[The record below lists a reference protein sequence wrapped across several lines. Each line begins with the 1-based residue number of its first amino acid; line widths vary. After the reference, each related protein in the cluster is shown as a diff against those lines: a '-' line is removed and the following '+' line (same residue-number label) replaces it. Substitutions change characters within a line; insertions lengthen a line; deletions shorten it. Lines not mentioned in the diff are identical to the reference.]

1 MGCRQT
7 VEVGAGGG
15 LKEVKM
21 KLKPQLSF
29 WQLWNMSFG
38 YVGIQFGFALQN
50 ANVSRIFETLGAKV
64 DDIPIL
70 WIAAPVSGLLIQP
83 IIGHMSDKTWNRLG
97 RRKPYFLV
105 GAILASLS
113 LLVMPNS
120 PYLWFAAGM
129 LWIMDASI
137 NVSMQPF
144 RAFIGDML
152 PEEQR
157 TKGFAVQTFFI
168 GASSVIASLLPYIF
182 TKWLHVANTAPEGQ
196 IPPSVKWSFY
206 IGGVVFLLTVLWTI
220 FSVKEYSPAEQEE
233 FNAHETDAAAKE
245 GSEIQMNPRTYY
257 TEGAVLL
264 VFGLISTYLIHS
276 LGWYQGLYILSFGIA
291 IYGALQIAAAK
302 RYSLGKIDGMVE
314 IIYDLQ
320 NMPTTMKQ
328 LALVTMFTWFA
339 LFAMF
344 IYTTSAVTSYHFGS
358 TDVKSDLYND
368 GANWVGVLW
377 AVWNAMAA
385 IVAFLLPVLARRI
398 GRVTTHVVCLFIGGL
413 GLMSMVLFKDPKWL
427 LVSMIAAGIAWAS
440 LLTMPYAI
448 LSSAVPHRKMGVYMG
463 MFNLFVVIPQILAS
477 AILGLLVRTV
487 FHGQAIYAI
496 VLGGVTMIISGVLM
510 MFVKDSKNEKNS
522 YEKPVA
528 GSH

>member
-1 MGCRQT
+1 MR
-7 VEVGAGGG
+7 
-15 LKEVKM
+15 K
-21 KLKPQLSF
+21 KPQLSF

-64 DDIPIL
+64 DNIPIL

-97 RRKPYFLV
+97 RRKPYFLL

-137 NVSMQPF
+137 NISMQPF

-152 PEEQR
+152 PDEQR

-168 GASSVIASLLPYIF
+168 GASSIIASILPYLF
-182 TKWLHVANTAPEGQ
+182 TKWLHIANTAPEGQ

-220 FSVKEYSPAEQEE
+220 FSVKEYTPEEQAE

-245 GSEIQMNPRTYY
+245 GSEIKLNTATYY

-264 VFGLISTYLIHS
+264 VFGLIFTYLVKTFS
-276 LGWYQGLYILSFGIA
+276 WYQGLYILSFGIS
-291 IYGALQIAAAK
+291 IYGVLQLAAAK
-302 RYSLGKIDGMVE
+302 RFSMGKIGGMVE
-314 IIYDLQ
+314 IIYDLK

-328 LALVTMFTWFA
+328 LALVTVFTWFA

-344 IYTTSAVTSYHFGS
+344 IYSTSAVTSFHFGS
-358 TDVKSDLYND
+358 TDTKSDLYND
-368 GANWVGVLW
+368 GANWVGVLM
-377 AVWNAMAA
+377 AVYNGVAA
-385 IVAFLLPVLARRI
+385 LVAFLLPVVARKTS
-398 GRVTTHVVCLFIGGL
+398 RVATHVVCLIIGGL
-413 GLMSMVLFKDPKWL
+413 GLISMCLFKEPKL
-427 LVSMIAAGIAWAS
+427 LLISMTAIGIAWAS

-448 LSSAVPHRKMGVYMG
+448 LSSAVPHKKMGVYMG

-477 AILGLLVRTV
+477 AILGLLVRTL

-496 VLGGVTMIISGVLM
+496 VLGGVAMIVSGILM
-510 MFVKDSKNEKNS
+510 IFVKDNVKD
-522 YEKPVA
+522 A
-528 GSH
+528 